1 MANFNSLIKRKQY
14 LWLGLILVGGA
25 GAVAGGLYLS
35 DLNLSSD
42 EEAPVQG
49 EPAPDMTGVVDSS
62 FNSKVEQHATT
73 EMQATAAELNKRFA
87 SLQGE
92 VDLLSKARTADQVR
106 LDKLGSEN
114 AAMQEQLRAL
124 GVKPAVS
131 GGEPA
136 PVPPSPAP
144 GSEGEPQPA
153 NYPPQTA
160 GAVPPPTAYY
170 PGNGAV
176 PPPHVSY
183 QSVPVPNQIQR
194 KTFSYDRGKKTK
206 SLPYIPSG
214 SFAKSLLIEGADAN
228 ASVTGN
234 ESTSPM
240 QVRLIGRVEMP
251 NNKTYDLTGCF
262 VGLEAR
268 VTSRVSVPSSVPGI
282 SAASRGIKPSTSR
295 LMVTCPLWARTA

>member
-144 GSEGEPQPA
+144 GPEGEPQPA
-153 NYPPQTA
+153 NW
-160 GAVPPPTAYY
+160 
-170 PGNGAV
+170 
-176 PPPHVSY
+176 HCC
-183 QSVPVPNQIQR
+183 
-194 KTFSYDRGKKTK
+194 K
-206 SLPYIPSG
+206 
-214 SFAKSLLIEGADAN
+214 
-228 ASVTGN
+228 
-234 ESTSPM
+234 
-240 QVRLIGRVEMP
+240 
-251 NNKTYDLTGCF
+251 
-262 VGLEAR
+262 
-268 VTSRVSVPSSVPGI
+268 
-282 SAASRGIKPSTSR
+282 
-295 LMVTCPLWARTA
+295 

>member
-1 MANFNSLIKRKQY
+1 
-14 LWLGLILVGGA
+14 
-25 GAVAGGLYLS
+25 VAGGLYLS

-106 LDKLGSEN
+106 LDKLSSEN

-136 PVPPSPAP
+136 PVPPSPHRVRKGAAARKL
-144 GSEGEPQPA
+144 SA
-153 NYPPQTA
+153 ADCRSRTTA
-160 GAVPPPTAYY
+160 DGIY

-176 PPPHVSY
+176 PPPQVSY

-262 VGLEAR
+262 VGLEAWGM
-268 VTSRVSVPSSVPGI
+268 SRVSVPSSVPAI
-282 SAASRGIKPSTSR
+282 SAASKGIKPSTSR
-295 LMVTCPLWARTA
+295 LTVTCPLWARTA